1 MKIGILD
8 LRLMPG
14 GRTLK
19 AFADILINDIRVNDF
34 RILQTNGRVYVKA
47 PFTTYKNKAGE
58 IAFRQI
64 IHLPDEVRGRID
76 TMLLSEYYH
85 RERERTDGEEQPD

>member
-1 MKIGILD
+1 MTNAIRILD
-8 LRLMPG
+8 LRPMPG
-14 GRTLK
+14 GRALK

-47 PFTTYKNKAGE
+47 PFTTYKNKTGE

-64 IHLPDEVRGRID
+64 VDLPGEVRSRID
-76 TMLLSEYYH
+76 TAILSEFY
-85 RERERTDGEEQPD
+85 RKMEKENGADIK